1 MVFSLLELSALR
13 VTPGIREEN
22 EDLISCHPS
31 LFPWAQKKWMC
42 ESWCG
47 MLLAASPSAGQ
58 TGVWGKNPCHTVS
71 EEADLKFMSAREEQK
86 CKPHLG
92 SALKAEGPHPLEA
105 ENPHHK
111 ALKNARKPCSTQALM
126 GKGGYRPAL
135 GLCH

>member
-22 EDLISCHPS
+22 EDLISCHSS

-58 TGVWGKNPCHTVS
+58 TGVWGKNPCHTVYYPVRRS
-71 EEADLKFMSAREEQK
+71 RPEIHVCQ
-86 CKPHLG
+86 G
-92 SALKAEGPHPLEA
+92 GAEV
-105 ENPHHK
+105 
-111 ALKNARKPCSTQALM
+111 
-126 GKGGYRPAL
+126 
-135 GLCH
+135 